1 MSKGFGLGSSKKKR
15 NVKQLYL
22 DNKFAE
28 GKKYYLVKNYS
39 KAELI
44 FLNLKDS
51 GYENPNLFLY
61 LANIYI
67 SNGSEEKALIFLKR
81 ALEKKPEDPKI
92 YFNLGT
98 IYSKRNQYEISIS
111 YYLQGINYDPK
122 NAFAYSN
129 LAGCYEEILDY
140 RNAVDCYKK
149 AFFLNKN
156 LLQIKEKLIALQP
169 KICDWSLY
177 SYFDE
182 WRDDFINNTQ
192 FEGEPLSFINLKGDP
207 YRELLLSRKYFYSN
221 YKSNKK
227 IELINQNKKIKI
239 GYISADFRNHPVSL
253 LLARVIEL
261 HDKSKFEIYAYS
273 LEREEDE
280 MTIRLKNAFDKFS
293 YIGDLMDYEA
303 INLIRKDNIN
313 IAIDLMGYTK
323 NSRVNLFAKRIAPKQ
338 ITFLGYPGTTGGESI
353 DYLIADKYVISKKL
367 AKFYSEKIL
376 YMANTFLPFDD
387 TTKIERKEISR
398 KDYGLPE
405 ERFILAAFHRIE
417 KITPKVMD
425 LWSKVLKKLD
435 KAVLWIQEPHPLA
448 KDNFFYEF
456 NKRGISED
464 KIYFAKKTKHLSDHL
479 LRHKLADVF
488 IDTFFYSSHS
498 TGMFA
503 LWSGLPV
510 VTMKGLNFASRV
522 VPSLLENLSMT
533 ELIANN
539 DEDYI
544 RIIKNLYEQKE
555 LLIKFKDK
563 LGIQK
568 EKNKIFNSE
577 IFVRDLEKLFLSIK
591 N

>member
-1 MSKGFGLGSSKKKR
+1 MSKGFGSGSSKKKR
-15 NVKQLYL
+15 DVKQLYL
-22 DNKFAE
+22 DKQFAE
-28 GKKYYLVKNYS
+28 AKKYYLLKNYS

-44 FLNLKDS
+44 FLKLKES

-98 IYSKRNQYEISIS
+98 IYFNRNQYEISIS
-111 YYLQGINYDPK
+111 YYLQGINFDPK
-122 NAFAYSN
+122 NSYAYSN

-140 RNAVDCYKK
+140 QNAVDYYKK

-156 LLQIKEKLIALQP
+156 LLQIREKLIELQP

-177 SYFDE
+177 NFFEE

-192 FEGEPLSFINLKGDP
+192 FKGVPLSLIYLKGDP
-207 YRELLLSRKYFYSN
+207 YRELLLSRKYFYTN
-221 YKSNKK
+221 YQSNKK

-280 MTIRLKNAFDKFS
+280 MTIRLKNAFDKFT

-323 NSRVNLFAKRIAPKQ
+323 NARPNLFAKRVAPKQ
-338 ITFLGYPGTTGGESI
+338 ISFLGYPGTTGGDSI
-353 DYLIADKYVISKKL
+353 DYLIADKYIISKKL
-367 AKFYSEKIL
+367 SKFYSENIL
-376 YMANTFLPFDD
+376 YMPNSFLPFDN
-387 TTKIERKEISR
+387 TTKIEGKEISR
-398 KDYGLPE
+398 KDYRLPE
-405 ERFILAAFHRIE
+405 EKFILAAFHRVE
-417 KITPKVMD
+417 KINPKVLD
-425 LWSKVLKKLD
+425 LWSKVLIKLD
-435 KAVLWIQEPHPLA
+435 EAVLWIQEPPHFA
-448 KDNFFYEF
+448 KKNLFYEF
-456 NKRGISED
+456 SRRGISKD
-464 KIYFAKKTKHLSDHL
+464 KIYFAKKTKNFSDHL

-498 TGMFA
+498 TGIFA

-510 VTMKGLNFASRV
+510 VTIEGLNFASRV
-522 VPSLLENLSMT
+522 VPSLLKNLSMS
-533 ELIANN
+533 ELIAN
-539 DEDYI
+539 DDKEYI
-544 RIIKNLYEQKE
+544 RIITKLYEQREVLKK
-555 LLIKFKDK
+555 LKDK

-568 EKNKIFNSE
+568 KKNKIYNSE
-577 IFVRDLEKLFLSIK
+577 FFVRDLEKLYLSIK
-591 N
+591 D

>member
-1 MSKGFGLGSSKKKR
+1 MSKGFGSGSSKKKR

-22 DNKFAE
+22 DNQFDE
-28 GKKYYLVKNYS
+28 GKKFYLVKNYA

-44 FLNLKDS
+44 FLNLNNA
-51 GYENPNLFLY
+51 GYENPNLLLY

-67 SNGSEEKALIFLKR
+67 FNGSEEKALIFLKR

-98 IYSKRNQYEISIS
+98 IYFKRNQYEISIS

-122 NAFAYSN
+122 NSYAYSN

-140 RNAVDCYKK
+140 QNAVDYYKK

-156 LLQIKEKLIALQP
+156 LLQIREKLIELQP

-177 SYFDE
+177 NFFEE

-192 FEGEPLSFINLKGDP
+192 FKGVPLSLINLKGDP

-221 YKSNKK
+221 YQSNKK

-280 MTIRLKNAFDKFS
+280 MTIRLKNAFDKFT

-323 NSRVNLFAKRIAPKQ
+323 NARPNLFAKRVAPKQ
-338 ITFLGYPGTTGGESI
+338 ISFLGYPGTTGGDSI
-353 DYLIADKYVISKKL
+353 DYLIADKYIISKKL
-367 AKFYSEKIL
+367 SKFYSENIL
-376 YMANTFLPFDD
+376 YMPNSFLPFDN
-387 TTKIERKEISR
+387 TTKIEGKEISR
-398 KDYGLPE
+398 KDYRLPE
-405 ERFILAAFHRIE
+405 EKFILAAFHRVE
-417 KITPKVMD
+417 KINPKVLD
-425 LWSKVLKKLD
+425 LWSKVLIKLD
-435 KAVLWIQEPHPLA
+435 QAVLWIQEPLPFA
-448 KDNFFYEF
+448 KKNLFYEF
-456 NKRGISED
+456 NRRGISED
-464 KIYFAKKTKHLSDHL
+464 KIYFAKKTKNFSDHL

-498 TGMFA
+498 TGIFA

-510 VTMKGLNFASRV
+510 VTIEGLNFASRV
-522 VPSLLENLSMT
+522 VPSLLKNLSMS
-533 ELIANN
+533 ELIAN
-539 DEDYI
+539 DDKEYI
-544 RIIKNLYEQKE
+544 RIITKLYEQREVLKK
-555 LLIKFKDK
+555 LKDK

-568 EKNKIFNSE
+568 KKNKIYNSE
-577 IFVRDLEKLFLSIK
+577 FFVRDLEKLYLSIK
-591 N
+591 D